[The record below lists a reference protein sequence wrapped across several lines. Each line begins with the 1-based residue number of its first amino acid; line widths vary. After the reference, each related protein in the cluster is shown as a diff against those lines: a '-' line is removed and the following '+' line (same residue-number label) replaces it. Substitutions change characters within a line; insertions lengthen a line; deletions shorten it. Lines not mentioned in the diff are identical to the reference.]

1 MYKLRIH
8 LTAAV
13 LLLFMLTAA
22 AQSLPLP
29 HVTLV
34 LKNGQAIRLCLP
46 SAQWEP
52 SFPCRLADP
61 STRQLVQYPDTAI
74 AAISLDEGESPI
86 NGCSR
91 WEACHIATPSLLFG
105 KQHTELRLVGV
116 VASSAGRGTVYRW
129 FLPSK
134 SSPQNATAAWYGI
147 RPEDSS
153 IVYPFIQN
161 GQLWLRDLSMVF
173 GKTHPGFVQTVKEY
187 YQKGKRSEIEARKAR
202 LMESPA
208 DILLRF

>member
-1 MYKLRIH
+1 MYKLRFH

-22 AQSLPLP
+22 VQSQPLP
-29 HVTLV
+29 RVTLA

-46 SAQWEP
+46 SAQWKP
-52 SFPCRLADP
+52 SFPCRLADI

-74 AAISLDEGESPI
+74 SAISLDEGESPI

-91 WEACHIATPSLLFG
+91 WEACHIATPSLLLG

-116 VASSAGRGTVYRW
+116 VASADGRGTVYRW
-129 FLPSK
+129 FLPSRH
-134 SSPQNATAAWYGI
+134 SPQSATAAWYGI
-147 RPEDSS
+147 RPEGSS
-153 IVYPFIQN
+153 VVYPFIQD

-173 GKTHPGFVQTVKEY
+173 EKTHPEFVHAVKSY
-187 YQKGKRSEIEARKAR
+187 YQKGKRSETEARKAR
-202 LMESPA
+202 LMKNPA